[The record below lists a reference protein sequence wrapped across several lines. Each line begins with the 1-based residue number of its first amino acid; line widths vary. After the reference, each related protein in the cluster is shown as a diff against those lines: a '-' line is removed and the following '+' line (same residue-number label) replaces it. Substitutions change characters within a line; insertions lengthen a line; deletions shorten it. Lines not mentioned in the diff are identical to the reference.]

1 MRHITLGLRGPDSD
15 RCLVHEIWIVG
26 QFGQQISLSAIN
38 LYPLYLMVMD
48 NLSREIRGS
57 EKKYTCSSEMGQGL
71 KRMRRQNGHRRLCQ
85 SSFQRIQGLHCS
97 RDSNS
102 ALGVIIFK
110 LRQLHIKPLNFFI
123 VLQVSV
129 YHLSEASAVSTDVN
143 SSAGVNTFWVAERGI
158 PFGMFTRTSGPL
170 CSFWRLSPLRR

>member
-1 MRHITLGLRGPDSD
+1 MLLVNFQNHGTCDILRSASGALTVIDVWSMK
-15 RCLVHEIWIVG
+15 VWIVG

-123 VLQVSV
+123 VPSSVRIPPFRSVSCK
-129 YHLSEASAVSTDVN
+129 H
-143 SSAGVNTFWVAERGI
+143 
-158 PFGMFTRTSGPL
+158 
-170 CSFWRLSPLRR
+170 RR